1 MAQKITVQVECDM
14 PGAHKGD
21 VGTVTFGYHGDTY
34 ELDLCSKHRAPL
46 DKLMNALVPLS
57 KRVTRSSRRTGAKSR
72 RTAGAREQSMAIR
85 AWAHDNGIKVSERGR
100 IPASV
105 TAQFNAR

>member
-1 MAQKITVQVECDM
+1 MAQKITVQVECDV
-14 PGAHKGD
+14 PEAHKGD
-21 VGTVTFGYHGDTY
+21 VETVSFGYYGDTY

-57 KRVTRSSRRTGAKSR
+57 RRVTISGRRAGAKSR
-72 RTAGAREQSMAIR
+72 RTAGARVQSTAIR

-105 TAQFNAR
+105 IAQFNAR